1 MIIRDSHYRVCV
13 YCQRRLVWA
22 WHGERLKDRAR
33 IYLDAEGRRWAGK
46 RCADCEKKRVQTAI
60 RFNRFDRML
69 ISKELEA
76 QGYKVK
82 KFDNPLVVEMQG
94 TTRQIAI
101 RKAHTDGKAIIV
113 EDSLPADGSCLLL
126 FSASRLL
133 TKEQL
138 QQLSTTNGVEVF

>member
-1 MIIRDSHYRVCV
+1 MIIRNHHYRVCV
-13 YCQRRLVWA
+13 YCQRRLLWA
-22 WHGERLKDRAR
+22 WNGERLKDRAR

-82 KFDNPLVVEMQG
+82 KFDNPLVVEMHG
-94 TTRQIAI
+94 TTRHIEI

-133 TKEQL
+133 TREQL
-138 QQLSTTNGVEVF
+138 QQLSTNNGVEVF